1 MMKKNT
7 ILITGATG
15 MIGQQLITEF
25 SQRGYQVNTLSRKP
39 IKRVG
44 VKSYVWN
51 VERNEIDEEAVLT
64 ANIIIH
70 IAGESV
76 AAKRWTA
83 KRKAAILN
91 SRVNSTKLIVSILRK
106 YNHHLDTYIGA
117 SAVGYYGSRGNEE
130 LTEKSLPQKG
140 FLSDV
145 CVSWEE
151 AHRLVNE
158 FAQRVVICRIGV
170 VLDKHEGA
178 LQEMIKT
185 LPLSLNYLG
194 NGKQYMSYIYIKDL
208 IRLFGWATEHNH
220 LHGTFNAVSPIPVT
234 NKAFIQSL
242 SSYRKAILPITPVPG
257 FVLKLIMGEA
267 ACIALDSQNCTAD
280 KLINAGFDFRYSNL
294 NQVFEDIFHNQ

>member
-7 ILITGATG
+7 ILITGASG

-25 SQRGYQVNTLSRKP
+25 IQKGYQINTLSRKP

-44 VKSYVWN
+44 VKSYIWN
-51 VERNEIDEEAVLT
+51 VERNEIDEEAILT

-83 KRKAAILN
+83 KRKTAILN

-106 YNHHLDTYIGA
+106 YNHQLHAYIGA
-117 SAVGYYGSRGNEE
+117 SAIGYYGSRGDEV

-145 CVSWEE
+145 CVNWEE
-151 AHRLVNE
+151 AHRMAND
-158 FAQRVVICRIGV
+158 FAQRVVIYRIGV
-170 VLDKHEGA
+170 VLDKNEGA
-178 LQEMIKT
+178 LQEMTKT

-194 NGKQYMSYIYIKDL
+194 NGKQYMSFIYIKDV
-208 IRLFGWATEHNH
+208 IRLFSWAAENE
-220 LHGTFNAVSPIPVT
+220 LVNGTFNAVSPFPVT

-242 SSYRKAILPITPVPG
+242 SSHRNAILPITPVPG
-257 FVLKLIMGEA
+257 FVLRLIMGEA
-267 ACIALDSQNCTAD
+267 ACIALDSQNCTAE
-280 KLINAGFDFRYSNL
+280 KLVSTGFHFLYSDLNDVFRDIFL
-294 NQVFEDIFHNQ
+294 NQ